1 MVRHRDDLL
10 PPELLDGL
18 KDLEWVGDLVAR
30 GLGSGIHRSP
40 FVGRGEDFE
49 RHRPYQ
55 QGDDLRHLDWRLMA
69 RSDRLYVRRYRET
82 SNLRTTLVVDA
93 TPSMA
98 FPEDGSITKLRFA
111 VLLAAALGRLARD
124 VGDLPG
130 LAVTGGQTANFLP
143 PRPGREAW
151 HALLHTLT
159 HLTAGEPGSLAPTLH
174 RVGQRVSAGGRVV
187 ILSDFLEEDD
197 GAKVVSEAS
206 HLRARGDEVT
216 AIRIL
221 SPEELGEGEKE
232 DALYRDPEDPA
243 VEIPGDPA
251 RDPAYQDRLTAYY
264 GALSQRMGNAGIHWW
279 EARTTDP
286 LLPLLRRWLRDPGAG
301 S

>member
-1 MVRHRDDLL
+1 MVRDDLL

-40 FVGRGEDFE
+40 FAGRGEDFE

-55 QGDDLRHLDWRLMA
+55 QGDDLRHLDWRLLA
-69 RSDRLYVRRYRET
+69 RTDRLHVRRYRET

-98 FPEDGSITKLRFA
+98 FPHDGDVTKLRFA
-111 VLLAAALGRLARD
+111 TLLAAAFGRLARD
-124 VGDLPG
+124 AGDLPG
-130 LAVTGGQTANFLP
+130 LALAGVTEGFLH

-159 HLTAGEPGSLAPTLH
+159 HLAPGDPASLAPTLH
-174 RVGQRVSAGGRVV
+174 RVGEEVRAGGRVV
-187 ILSDFLEEDD
+187 ILSDFLEVDD
-197 GAKVVSEAS
+197 GASVASEAA
-206 HLRARGDEVT
+206 HLRARGDAVT

-221 SPEELGEGEKE
+221 SPEELGEGEGS
-232 DALYRDPEDPA
+232 DALYHDPEDPG
-243 VEIPGDPA
+243 VEIPGDPS
-251 RDPAYQDRLTAYY
+251 RDPAYLERLSAYY
-264 GALSQRMGNAGIHWW
+264 GALSQRLGRAGVQWW

-286 LLPLLRRWLRDPGAG
+286 LLPLLRSWLRAPGRG
-301 S
+301 P